1 MSRSKEKKRA
11 EITLSQEEWK
21 RICERA
27 DKLHM
32 KPATFI
38 RKISVHGE
46 IKHYDLSAVEKLT
59 LAINRYGNNL
69 NQIATVVNSSGS
81 VYKNDVE
88 NLQNDMVSIKRA
100 VKIYLTELKYELL

>member
-1 MSRSKEKKRA
+1 MSRSKEKKRT

-27 DKLHM
+27 EKMQM

-46 IKHYDLSAVEKLT
+46 IKHYDLSAVEKLM

-69 NQIATVVNSSGS
+69 NQIATVVNSSDS

-88 NLQNDMVSIKRA
+88 NLLDDMKSIERTA
-100 VKIYLTELKYELL
+100 TIYLTDLKYELL

>member
-1 MSRSKEKKRA
+1 MPSPKSKKQFHCFYSA
-11 EITLSQEEWK
+11 EEWK
-21 RICERA
+21 RICECSE
-27 DKLHM
+27 KLKM
-32 KPATFI
+32 KPATYI

-46 IKHYDLSAVEKLT
+46 IKHYDHAAVEKLMI
-59 LAINRYGNNL
+59 AINRYGNNL

-88 NLQNDMVSIKRA
+88 NLQNDMENIKKA

>member
-1 MSRSKEKKRA
+1 MPAPKNYKEKKIYYSA
-11 EITLSQEEWK
+11 EEWK

-27 DKLHM
+27 EKLHM
-32 KPATFI
+32 KTGTYI

-46 IKHYDLSAVEKLT
+46 IKHYDHAAVEKLMI
-59 LAINRYGNNL
+59 AINRYGNNL

-88 NLQNDMVSIKRA
+88 NLQSDMENIKKA

>member
-1 MSRSKEKKRA
+1 MSRSKDKKRT

-38 RKISVHGE
+38 REISVFGE
-46 IKHYDLSAVEKLT
+46 IKHYDCSSVEKLM

-100 VKIYLTELKYELL
+100 VEIYLTELKYELL

>member
-1 MSRSKEKKRA
+1 MPSPKTKKQFHCFY
-11 EITLSQEEWK
+11 SVEEWE
-21 RICERA
+21 RICERS

-32 KPATFI
+32 KPATYI

-46 IKHYDLSAVEKLT
+46 IKHYDLSAAEKLT

-88 NLQNDMVSIKRA
+88 NLQNDMMNIKRA
-100 VKIYLTELKYELL
+100 VQIYLTELKYELL

>member
-1 MSRSKEKKRA
+1 MPSPKVNKRKE
-11 EITLSQEEWK
+11 ISFTTEEWEK
-21 RICERA
+21 VCERA
-27 DKLHM
+27 EKLQM
-32 KPATFI
+32 KTGTFI
-38 RKISVHGE
+38 REISVHGE
-46 IKHYDLSAVEKLT
+46 IKNYDIQGVIKLT

-88 NLQNDMVSIKRA
+88 NLQNDMANIEKA